1 MPTPGRLIVDVGFLV
16 EALLAGAEEDDAD
29 DSLTAT
35 ISVFVPANTALQREA
50 AAAADAMGASLLSKT
65 QDRHKKKLGLF
76 GGIKR
81 SC

>member
-35 ISVFVPANTALQREA
+35 ISVFVPANTTLQRE

-76 GGIKR
+76 GRIKR